1 MIFQGQLTADLQD
14 EVARYTCQVSSAPL
28 LQRDQH
34 VSWLRRLEDK
44 LRGIYSAIT
53 CSRSSDVVQRHL
65 LPPRPSTQQQRRPH
79 LTPTATPR
87 PPPPDRAG
95 GSSWQQHTPSVDD
108 YQYQHHGSRPR
119 LTPTP
124 TPRPPPPDQA
134 GGSSWQQQHT
144 PSVDD
149 FQYQRHGFFDDF
161 QQQAAFDQWQQQQ
174 APFMGGAG
182 YTQGMYYSIYCVPY
196 RLYST

>member
-14 EVARYTCQVSSAPL
+14 EVARYTRQVSSAPL

-53 CSRSSDVVQRHL
+53 CSRSSDVVQHHL

>member
-1 MIFQGQLTADLQD
+1 MIFQGQMTSDLHD
-14 EVARYTCQVSSAPL
+14 EVARYTRQVSSGPL
-28 LQRDQH
+28 LQPRDQQ
-34 VSWLRRLEDK
+34 VSWLRRLEEK

-65 LPPRPSTQQQRRPH
+65 LPPRPSTRHDPRPR

-95 GSSWQQHTPSVDD
+95 GSSWQQ
-108 YQYQHHGSRPR
+108 QQH
-119 LTPTP
+119 
-124 TPRPPPPDQA
+124 
-134 GGSSWQQQHT
+134 HT

-149 FQYQRHGFFDDF
+149 FHYF
-161 QQQAAFDQWQQQQ
+161 QQQAAFDEWQQQQ

-182 YTQGMYYSIYCVPY
+182 YTQGMYYSSYCVSY

>member
-1 MIFQGQLTADLQD
+1 MIFQGQMTSDIQD
-14 EVARYTCQVSSAPL
+14 EVARYTRQVSSGPL
-28 LQRDQH
+28 LQPRDQQ
-34 VSWLRRLEDK
+34 VSWLRRLEEK

-53 CSRSSDVVQRHL
+53 CSRSSDVVQRHH
-65 LPPRPSTQQQRRPH
+65 LPPRPSTRHDPRPR

-95 GSSWQQHTPSVDD
+95 GSSWQQQHTPSFDD
-108 YQYQHHGSRPR
+108 FHYQQHGSRPR
-119 LTPTP
+119 LTPTA

-149 FQYQRHGFFDDF
+149 FQYQQHGSRPRLTPTATPRPPPPDQAGGSSWQQQHTTSFDDF
-161 QQQAAFDQWQQQQ
+161 Q
-174 APFMGGAG
+174 
-182 YTQGMYYSIYCVPY
+182 
-196 RLYST
+196 